1 MNSNSMNIENVAAGE
16 EYQVETMTELHQNEY
31 PFRDA
36 HPGYEFSHLKQ
47 QKHEVAP
54 VISLPENSICG
65 IKDLG
70 VCSVAASTITAEK
83 REKYAKSALV
93 MFMPF

>member
-1 MNSNSMNIENVAAGE
+1 
-16 EYQVETMTELHQNEY
+16 MTELRQNEY

-47 QKHEVAP
+47 RKHEVTP
-54 VISLPENSICG
+54 VISLPENSICR

-93 MFMPF
+93 MFMPFQTLVDL